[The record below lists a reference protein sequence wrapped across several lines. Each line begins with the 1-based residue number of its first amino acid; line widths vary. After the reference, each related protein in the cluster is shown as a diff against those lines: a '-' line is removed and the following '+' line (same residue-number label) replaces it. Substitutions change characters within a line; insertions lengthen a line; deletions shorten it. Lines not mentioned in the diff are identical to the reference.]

1 MNNEV
6 SGAVTG
12 PVVQAG
18 HIGAVHLGPVSAG
31 SGHAVS
37 AAPVAPAGL
46 PPPEPAFTGR
56 EADLARLARAL
67 SDELPVLVTAV
78 AGLAGVGK
86 TALAVRAASRFPGGV
101 LFLDLQG
108 YSETPV
114 RPAEALAVF
123 LHALGVPAEHVPADE
138 AARANL
144 YRSVPANRTA
154 PVLVLADNASSA
166 GQVRPLLP
174 GAGPHR
180 VLITSRDVLGELSA
194 RQVRVDVLP
203 PDEAAELVR
212 TAVRTRDPGREL
224 DGPVERLAELCGR
237 LPLAL
242 GIAAVLLAED
252 EDLSAADLVE
262 LLHDEVGRLDGLDY
276 GGDHAV
282 RAAFDLSYRRLPE
295 PQRRLFRLLSLNPG
309 PRVGAEAA
317 AALVDLPLSRVKPLL
332 AALKRGHV
340 LEPAGPGRVRFH
352 DLLRLY
358 AVECRVRDEPDAAAA
373 LDRLLDHYVAAARAA
388 TPEWI
393 GLERSNLVA
402 AVEVADDDRAVDLA
416 LAVSRS
422 VTPHTRWDEWEST
435 YRLAVA
441 AARRRD
447 RPRDEGVLLN
457 RLAMQV
463 LEQRR
468 FDEARELC
476 DAAMAL
482 HMSTGDE
489 HGRATASITQGDLA
503 LDLHEFGRAAG
514 HYVNAVEIFGMLEDQ
529 QWQAITVNHLGT
541 LHSWQ
546 RTFVD
551 AEICFNEARK
561 MYVRMADLRGEA
573 QTVNNLGALA
583 LQTGDLSRARPLSLS
598 ALEMFRSLGDR
609 SGTARVLV
617 NLGIVHERVGMAD
630 SARVY
635 WAEARELFLGFGD
648 GESAGRVARWLAEL
662 DDPGPPAHR

>member
-6 SGAVTG
+6 SGVVSG

-18 HIGAVHLGPVSAG
+18 HIGAVRLG
-31 SGHAVS
+31 S
-37 AAPVAPAGL
+37 AAPVALAGL

-56 EADLARLARAL
+56 EADLARLALAL

-101 LFLDLQG
+101 LFLDLRG

-144 YRSVPANRTA
+144 YRSVLANRTA

-242 GIAAVLLAED
+242 GIAAALLAED

-422 VTPHTRWDEWEST
+422 ATPHTRWDEWEST
-435 YRLAVA
+435 YRLAAA

-457 RLAMQV
+457 RLAMLV

-482 HMSTGDE
+482 HRATGDE
-489 HGRATASITQGDLA
+489 HGVAVTCNNLGDLA
-503 LDLHEFGRAAG
+503 LDLHDFRRAERRYLA
-514 HYVNAVEIFGMLEDQ
+514 AADIFHRLRDER
-529 QWQAITVNHLGT
+529 WQAIVFNHLGT

-546 RTFVD
+546 RSFD
-551 AEICFNEARK
+551 AALVQFRAALETYAR
-561 MYVRMADLRGEA
+561 
-573 QTVNNLGALA
+573 LGDRHGQARALTNMGTLA
-583 LQTGDLSRARPLSLS
+583 LQTGDLSRARRLALG
-598 ALEMFRSLGDR
+598 ALEVFRSVGDR
-609 SGTARVLV
+609 SGAAKVLV

-648 GESAGRVARWLAEL
+648 EESAGRVARWLAEL